1 MSSKSIEEASVTT
14 DTTTDTTAPTVSS
27 SSPADAT
34 TSFVSSTIAVTF
46 SEAMDTTTVTT
57 NTSYTTCSGTLQ
69 VSSDSFSSCV
79 QMSASPSLSNSN
91 KTFTVTPSSSLST
104 STTYK
109 IRVTAGVRDSAGNVL
124 SSQYTHSTGFT
135 VSVYLLPDTGQTASY
150 TTTFGEDHD
159 YTINPPAFDNSS
171 AGTVTDNNT
180 KLMWQR
186 QDDGTTRTWSAAG
199 TYCSNLTLA
208 SYSDWRLPKIEEL
221 QRIVNLG
228 KRNPSIDT
236 TYFTSTQ
243 SSRYWSSTASVYIT
257 TNAHEVDFLNGSVS
271 YRTKTNS
278 FYVRCVRGEQTS
290 TSYTDN
296 GNETVTDRKTGL
308 VWQKGD
314 DGTTRNWETA
324 LSYCEGLTL
333 GGKTDWRLPNI
344 KELSSIVD
352 YTDSNKA
359 AEKGTF
365 TIDDAFSTLLNSS
378 SVDYWSSTT
387 YLASTSSKWAVGFY
401 VSAWIGGLNTN
412 GYYVRCVRGG

>member
-1 MSSKSIEEASVTT
+1 
-14 DTTTDTTAPTVSS
+14 
-27 SSPADAT
+27 
-34 TSFVSSTIAVTF
+34 
-46 SEAMDTTTVTT
+46 MDTTSVTT
-57 NTSYTTCSGTLQ
+57 NTSNTSCSGSFQL
-69 VSSDSFSSCV
+69 SSDNFSNCL
-79 QMSASPSLSNSN
+79 QMSSSPSSSNSY
-91 KTFTVTPSSSLST
+91 KTFTVDPSDNLSY

-109 IRVTAGVRDSAGNVL
+109 IRVTTGVKDSTGHTL

-135 VSVYLLPDTGQTASY
+135 VVEYSLPDTGQTVSY

-171 AGTVTDNNT
+171 ADTVTDNNT

-221 QRIVNLG
+221 QRILNLG
-228 KRNPSIDT
+228 KSNPSIDT

-243 SSRYWSSTASVYIT
+243 SSEYWSSTASVYIT
-257 TNAHEVDFLNGSVS
+257 TEAHEVDFLNGVVS

-296 GNETVTDRKTGL
+296 GNETVTDIKTGL

-314 DGTTRNWETA
+314 DGTTRNWEPA
-324 LSYCEGLTL
+324 LGYCEGLSL
-333 GGKTDWRLPNI
+333 GGKTDWRLPNV

-352 YTDSNKA
+352 YT
-359 AEKGTF
+359 KGTF
-365 TIDDAFSTLLNSS
+365 TIDDAFSTFPNQSNL
-378 SVDYWSSTT
+378 DYWSSTT
-387 YLASTSSKWAVGFY
+387 YLGSSGSRWAVGFY
-401 VSAWIGGLNTN
+401 VSTWLGGPNTN
-412 GYYVRCVRGG
+412 GWYVRCVRGG